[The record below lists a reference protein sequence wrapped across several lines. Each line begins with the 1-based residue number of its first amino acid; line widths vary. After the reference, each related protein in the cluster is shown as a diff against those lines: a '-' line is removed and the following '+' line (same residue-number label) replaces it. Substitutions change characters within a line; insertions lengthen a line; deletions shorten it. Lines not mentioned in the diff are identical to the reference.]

1 MYAIREL
8 IKRSTEYLEKRGVQH
23 ARREAEELLAALLN
37 RKRMELYFDYD
48 APLEEKEVA
57 QYREWIKRKGAKE
70 PLAYIVGEVEFLDL
84 KLKVTPATLIPR
96 HETEILADLIVKSL
110 PEGSLEVWDVCTGTG
125 CLGLAVKNK
134 RPECHVKLADIS
146 SEALKIAK
154 MNAERNHLE
163 VEFLEGDLL
172 NPFEG
177 KKADVVICNPPYITP
192 EDYEGLEE
200 EVRAF
205 EPKGALVGGL
215 DFYYRLA
222 KELPPFLNP
231 KAKVFFEIGTGQGK
245 ELMEIFSESHWI
257 QKKCE
262 KDWSGHDRFF
272 FLEYDKNFQ

>member
-57 QYREWIKRKGAKE
+57 RYREWIKRKGAKE

-125 CLGLAVKNK
+125 CLGLAVKN
-134 RPECHVKLADIS
+134 RCRECHVKLADIS
-146 SEALKIAK
+146 EEALKIAK

-172 NPFEG
+172 SPFEG

-215 DFYYRLA
+215 DFYHRLA

-245 ELMEIFSESHWI
+245 ELLEIFSESHWV